1 MILMKKQ
8 LMLFFSALL
17 LSISAIGQTTWVE
30 DPMHSKLGFTVTHLG
45 IADVPGYFDEYDV
58 TIVSSKSD
66 FSDAVVELTA
76 QTKSVN
82 TQVDPRDNHLR
93 SADFF
98 EVEKYPTMTFKST
111 SIKKSKRGSYELTG
125 DMTIHGVTKQIE
137 VNMLYRGTTANPN
150 ANGAPVA
157 GIQIIGTIKRSDFG
171 VGPKFPAPM
180 ISDEVRIKADG
191 EFGHKQK

>member
-1 MILMKKQ
+1 MKKQ
-8 LMLFFSALL
+8 LMLFLTAVL
-17 LSISAIGQTTWVE
+17 LSVSAIAQTTWVE

-45 IADVPGYFDEYDV
+45 IADVPGYFDDYDV
-58 TIVSSKSD
+58 TITSSKPD

-76 QTKSVN
+76 ETKSIN

-98 EVEKYPTMTFKST
+98 DVEKYPAMTFKST
-111 SIKKSKRGSYELTG
+111 SIKKLKAGNYELTG
-125 DMTIHGVTKQIE
+125 DLTIHGTTKQVK

-157 GIQIIGTIKRSDFG
+157 GIQITGTIKRSDFA
-171 VGPKFPAPM
+171 VGPGFPPPM

-191 EFGHKQK
+191 EFGHKK

>member
-1 MILMKKQ
+1 MKKQ
-8 LMLFFSALL
+8 LMLFLSAVL
-17 LSISAIGQTTWVE
+17 LSVSAIAQTTWVE

-45 IADVPGYFDEYDV
+45 IADVPGYFDDYDV
-58 TIVSSKSD
+58 TITSAKPD

-76 QTKSVN
+76 QTKSIN

-98 EVEKYPTMTFKST
+98 DVDKYPTMTFKST
-111 SIKKSKRGSYELTG
+111 SIKKLKDGKYELTG
-125 DMTIHGVTKQIE
+125 DLAIRNTIKQIK
-137 VNMLYRGTTANPN
+137 VDMLYRGTTANPN

-157 GIQIIGTIKRSDFG
+157 GIQITGTIKRSDFVLG
-171 VGPKFPAPM
+171 SGFPAPM

-191 EFGHKQK
+191 EFIQ

>member
-1 MILMKKQ
+1 MKKHAI
-8 LMLFFSALL
+8 LFFSALL
-17 LSISAIGQTTWVE
+17 VSISAIAQTTWVE

-58 TIVSSKSD
+58 TIVASKPD

-76 QTKSVN
+76 DVKSIN
-82 TQVDPRDNHLR
+82 TQVEPRDNHLR
-93 SADFF
+93 SSDFF
-98 EVEKYPTMTFKST
+98 DVEKYPVMTFKST
-111 SIKKSKRGSYELTG
+111 SIKKLKNNNYELTG
-125 DMTIHGVTKQIE
+125 DLTIHGVTKQVK

-157 GIQIIGTIKRSDFG
+157 GIQITGTIKRSDFG
-171 VGPKFPAPM
+171 VGTGFPPPM

-191 EFGHKQK
+191 EFGHKSK